1 MPPIASISLTMW
13 PFPIP
18 PIAGLHDISPILFL
32 SIVINSTW
40 APVLAAALAAST
52 PACPPPITIISVSF
66 IASRSVV
73 LTTGTFLNGTI
84 HIGNKK
90 N

>member
-1 MPPIASISLTMW
+1 MPPIASISLTIW

-18 PIAGLHDISPILFL
+18 PIAGLHDIAPILFL

-40 APVLAAALAAST
+40 APALAAAHAAST

-66 IASRSVV
+66 VIFI
-73 LTTGTFLNGTI
+73 T
-84 HIGNKK
+84 NKYIDAIKIVYK
-90 N
+90 NL